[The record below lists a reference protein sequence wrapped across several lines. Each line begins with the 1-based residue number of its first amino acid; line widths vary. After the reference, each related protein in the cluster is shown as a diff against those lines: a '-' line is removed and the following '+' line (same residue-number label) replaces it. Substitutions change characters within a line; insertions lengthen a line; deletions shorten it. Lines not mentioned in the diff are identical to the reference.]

1 MHVALD
7 VMADFQQ
14 SRISQQRLQKSGNGR
29 GRQTFRPF
37 AFSRGKKVEGFRLFR
52 FGGKRQINRTAAAD
66 GKRHADRPVKTGLIP
81 SASTLKAKAPFSSI
95 SRRHSA
101 SVLPSAASR

>member
-1 MHVALD
+1 MHIALD

-14 SRISQQRLQKSGNGR
+14 SRIGQQRLQKSGNGR

-52 FGGKRQINRTAAAD
+52 FGGKRQINRIARQCLPMLA
-66 GKRHADRPVKTGLIP
+66 LM
-81 SASTLKAKAPFSSI
+81 LSI
-95 SRRHSA
+95 TSEVR
-101 SVLPSAASR
+101 